1 MNFLCKCQVKDGINK
16 GGFVPTLYYNEE
28 NGDYKQYG
36 EPDLRVCYMALL
48 IRHLMKYD
56 DIIIIIIIII
66 IGR

>member
-1 MNFLCKCQVKDGINK
+1 M
-16 GGFVPTLYYNEE
+16 PTLYYNEE

-56 DIIIIIIIII
+56 DNNNNNNNNREDSNETDIDLISYNNLFLIE
-66 IGR
+66 